1 MSADP
6 PRILVVDDNEDAT
19 ELTGCWLRDRGYVVA
34 TASDGAAALALVD
47 TFEPHCV
54 LLDVR
59 MPGVDGLELAR
70 QVRARHEDVVLIAM
84 SGFGVE
90 DSRVAATFD
99 LVDHYFEKPLNLNAI
114 AKVLEPRRS
123 A

>member
-1 MSADP
+1 M
-6 PRILVVDDNEDAT
+6 
-19 ELTGCWLRDRGYVVA
+19 RDRGYVVA